1 MSSLPTC
8 APPIIGQRKLI
19 RKASLKTRPGIIM
32 EDGFDA
38 PPTPRSAVEIPSM
51 TQPAP
56 ETQDLDEE
64 TIAAALSRMGL
75 LAAGERPRC
84 QPLTGGVSSDI
95 WLIDV
100 PGRRLC
106 LKRALPRLKVAQI
119 WEAPVRRNHY
129 EWNWFRVAG
138 RICPD
143 AVPPLV
149 GQDAAAG
156 LFVMA
161 YLDPALFPVWKDQL
175 RDGNADLAVAEAV
188 ASRLVMIHNATAGDP
203 QIARLF
209 GSDEDFNA
217 IRLEPYLLATAQV
230 HPDLAAPLKW
240 LAQETAGMK
249 LALVHGDVSP
259 KNILIG
265 RRGPVF
271 LDAECA
277 WYGDPAFDLAFCLNH
292 LLLKCL
298 LNRLAITRFLAFYD
312 RFAETYLQAAR
323 WELREETEAR
333 SARCTGRG
341 GGHHWRDR
349 GGADR
354 AGRGRPGDDRPG
366 ADRARR
372 HTAEAPA

>member
-1 MSSLPTC
+1 
-8 APPIIGQRKLI
+8 
-19 RKASLKTRPGIIM
+19 
-32 EDGFDA
+32 
-38 PPTPRSAVEIPSM
+38 
-51 TQPAP
+51 
-56 ETQDLDEE
+56 
-64 TIAAALSRMGL
+64 
-75 LAAGERPRC
+75 
-84 QPLTGGVSSDI
+84 
-95 WLIDV
+95 
-100 PGRRLC
+100 
-106 LKRALPRLKVAQI
+106 
-119 WEAPVRRNHY
+119 
-129 EWNWFRVAG
+129 
-138 RICPD
+138 
-143 AVPPLV
+143 VPPLV

-259 KNILIG
+259 KNILVG

-298 LNRLAITRFLAFYD
+298 LNRRAITRFLACYD

-333 SARCTGRG
+333 AAQLLPALMLGRVDGKSPVEYVTEEADKERVRKVARFLLTERAERLDTV
-341 GGHHWRDR
+341 RDTW
-349 GGADR
+349 A
-354 AGRGRPGDDRPG
+354 
-366 ADRARR
+366 
-372 HTAEAPA
+372 AEL

>member
-1 MSSLPTC
+1 
-8 APPIIGQRKLI
+8 
-19 RKASLKTRPGIIM
+19 
-32 EDGFDA
+32 
-38 PPTPRSAVEIPSM
+38 M

-143 AVPPLV
+143 AVPPMV
-149 GQDAAAG
+149 GQDAFAG
-156 LFVMA
+156 LFVMG

-175 RDGNADLAVAEAV
+175 RDGNADLVIAEAV
-188 ASRLVMIHNATAGDP
+188 ASRLVLIHNATAGDD

-217 IRLEPYLLATAQV
+217 IRLEPYLLATARV

-298 LNRLAITRFLAFYD
+298 LNRRAITRFLACYD
-312 RFAETYLQAAR
+312 RFAEVYLQAAR
-323 WELREETEAR
+323 WEPREDTEAR
-333 SARCTGRG
+333 AAQLLPALMLGRVDGKSPVEYITEEADKERVRKVARFLLTERAERLDTV
-341 GGHHWRDR
+341 RDTW
-349 GGADR
+349 A
-354 AGRGRPGDDRPG
+354 
-366 ADRARR
+366 
-372 HTAEAPA
+372 AEL

>member
-1 MSSLPTC
+1 
-8 APPIIGQRKLI
+8 
-19 RKASLKTRPGIIM
+19 
-32 EDGFDA
+32 
-38 PPTPRSAVEIPSM
+38 M
-51 TQPAP
+51 THPAP

-64 TIAAALSRMGL
+64 AIAAALSRMGL

-106 LKRALPRLKVAQI
+106 LKRALPRLKVEQV

-175 RDGNADLAVAEAV
+175 RDGNADLAIAEAV
-188 ASRLVMIHNATAGDP
+188 ASRLVLIHNATAGDH

-298 LNRLAITRFLAFYD
+298 LNRRAITRFLACYD
-312 RFAETYLQAAR
+312 RFAEVYLQAAR

-333 SARCTGRG
+333 AAQLLPALMLGRVDGKSPVEYITEEADKERVRKVARFLLTERAERLDTV
-341 GGHHWRDR
+341 RDTW
-349 GGADR
+349 A
-354 AGRGRPGDDRPG
+354 
-366 ADRARR
+366 
-372 HTAEAPA
+372 AEL

>member
-1 MSSLPTC
+1 
-8 APPIIGQRKLI
+8 
-19 RKASLKTRPGIIM
+19 
-32 EDGFDA
+32 
-38 PPTPRSAVEIPSM
+38 M

-64 TIAAALSRMGL
+64 AIAAALSRMGR

-106 LKRALPRLKVAQI
+106 LKRALPRLKVEQL
-119 WEAPVRRNHY
+119 WEAPVRRNLY

-143 AVPPLV
+143 AVPPMV
-149 GQDAAAG
+149 GQDAFAG

-161 YLDPALFPVWKDQL
+161 YLDPTLFPVWKDQL
-175 RDGNADLAVAEAV
+175 RDGTADLAIAEAV
-188 ASRLVMIHNATAGDP
+188 ASRLVLIHNATAGDD

-298 LNRLAITRFLAFYD
+298 LNRRAITRFLACYD
-312 RFAETYLQAAR
+312 RFAEVYLQAAR
-323 WELREETEAR
+323 WESREETEAR
-333 SARCTGRG
+333 AAQLLPALMLGRVDGKSPVEYITEERDKERVRKVARFLLT
-341 GGHHWRDR
+341 
-349 GGADR
+349 DR
-354 AGRGRPGDDRPG
+354 AERLATVRD
-366 ADRARR
+366 AWA
-372 HTAEAPA
+372 AEL